1 MLINYL
7 SKNVYNEIHIYLISI
22 YISMS
27 LYKLLN
33 NNIRTITIYLTYLQ
47 DKTYD
52 KSSLDLHEAASFFI
66 DMWPRT

>member
-52 KSSLDLHEAASFFI
+52 KSSLDLNEAASFFL
-66 DMWPRT
+66 DMLPST